1 MQNQQKFLE
10 IINSPYEIDRGTL
23 SFLRKF
29 TETFPYCQSAQV
41 LLAKNLQQLF
51 KPDFEQQVNKA
62 SAYAVNRRKFQRFIS
77 DRDKPVP
84 ETEKPSILSAE
95 ILAEEKEKPEHQ
107 TFIRDEPGMEPE
119 TQAETIVSSP
129 DDQIEKQEKNIIPED
144 AETTSD
150 ISDNKVEETLQE
162 SIPEKKDEES
172 GISKPAEKII
182 AEEKKDK
189 LSLLEI
195 VKKRLLEIQS
205 KNKKPAQNGEKE
217 KQPAKPEIKK
227 EETEVDILVP
237 EKKIPPVHAVD
248 YETQHREKP
257 KHKIPDFIYGKHAKK
272 PDINYLIEKFLKEEP
287 RIQIKKDLPEEQED
301 LSASS
306 TAEDPQ
312 LATETLAL
320 VYLKQG
326 KKEEALDVYEK
337 LCLKFPE
344 KSSYFAK
351 KILDIK
357 NEINP

>member
-1 MQNQQKFLE
+1 MQNQQKYLE
-10 IINSPYEIDRGTL
+10 IIKNPYETDKATL
-23 SFLRKF
+23 SFLRKVN
-29 TETFPYCQSAQV
+29 EKYPYCQSAQI

-77 DRDKPVP
+77 DRDKPDVITEKQSAATADFSDEKREQTDDRVSP
-84 ETEKPSILSAE
+84 PEEPVKETEQKSETKISPPADQVERPEQIFIPHDAENISDITVEKISDDSLSA
-95 ILAEEKEKPEHQ
+95 KKD
-107 TFIRDEPGMEPE
+107 DEPEINQP
-119 TQAETIVSSP
+119 A
-129 DDQIEKQEKNIIPED
+129 KNFVAD
-144 AETTSD
+144 
-150 ISDNKVEETLQE
+150 
-162 SIPEKKDEES
+162 EKKEN
-172 GISKPAEKII
+172 
-182 AEEKKDK
+182 

-205 KNKKPAQNGEKE
+205 KNQKPSQNGEKE
-217 KQPAKPEIKK
+217 KQTTEAEIKRK
-227 EETEVDILVP
+227 EPGVDN
-237 EKKIPPVHAVD
+237 PVSENKTYLPHPFDPHVNQ
-248 YETQHREKP
+248 EEKP
-257 KHKIPDFIYGKHAKK
+257 KHKIPDFIYGKQAKK
-272 PDINYLIEKFLKEEP
+272 PDINYLIDKFLKEEP
-287 RIQIKKDLPEEQED
+287 RIKVQKELPDEQED

-306 TAEDPQ
+306 TEEDPQ

-357 NEINP
+357 KEINP

>member
-10 IINSPYEIDRGTL
+10 IIKNPYDADRGTL
-23 SFLRKF
+23 SFLRKV
-29 TETFPYCQSAQV
+29 TETYPYCQNAQV

-77 DRDKPVP
+77 DRDKPVS
-84 ETEKPSILSAE
+84 EAEKPSLLSPE
-95 ILAEEKEKPEHQ
+95 ILTEEKEKSESQ
-107 TFIRDEPGMEPE
+107 TFTNEAPLTEPE
-119 TQAETIVSSP
+119 TLPETVISLP
-129 DDQIEKQEKNIIPED
+129 EDQVEKPEDNIIPQD
-144 AETTSD
+144 SDSISD
-150 ISDNKVEETLQE
+150 ITAEKTPQE
-162 SIPEKKDEES
+162 SIPEKKDEVSEK
-172 GISKPAEKII
+172 SKPDEKFI
-182 AEEKKDK
+182 AKEKKDK

-205 KNKKPAQNGEKE
+205 KNKNPAQNSEKE
-217 KQPAKPEIKK
+217 KQPAIPEIKK
-227 EETEVDILVP
+227 EEPDVEIQVP
-237 EKKIPPVHAVD
+237 ENKIPPVNRVD
-248 YETQHREKP
+248 FEAQHREKP
-257 KHKIPDFIYGKHAKK
+257 KHKIPDFIYGKQAKK

-287 RIQIKKDLPEEQED
+287 RIQIKKDLPDEQED

>member
-1 MQNQQKFLE
+1 MHNQQKFLE
-10 IINSPYEIDRGTL
+10 IINKPYETDKAVL
-23 SFLRKF
+23 SFLKKV
-29 TETFPYCQSAQV
+29 TESYPYCQSAQI

-77 DRDKPVP
+77 DRDKPELINEKPTSPSADPFAQEKELPDTLTSLPEEPEKQTELISEP
-84 ETEKPSILSAE
+84 ETPTQNDQV
-95 ILAEEKEKPEHQ
+95 EKPEQ
-107 TFIRDEPGMEPE
+107 IIIPE
-119 TQAETIVSSP
+119 GTLSISDITTEEVSP
-129 DDQIEKQEKNIIPED
+129 DDH
-144 AETTSD
+144 
-150 ISDNKVEETLQE
+150 
-162 SIPEKKDEES
+162 PEKKDAES
-172 GISKPAEKII
+172 QKSKPAGKVF

-195 VKKRLLEIQS
+195 VKKRLLDIHSKNQKPTQNDEKEIQLT
-205 KNKKPAQNGEKE
+205 
-217 KQPAKPEIKK
+217 KPEIRK
-227 EETEVDILVP
+227 EEPKADS
-237 EKKIPPVHAVD
+237 PVSENEIHHPYPVASK
-248 YETQHREKP
+248 TQQDDKP
-257 KHKIPDFIYGKHAKK
+257 KRKIPDYIYGKHTKQ
-272 PDINYLIEKFLKEEP
+272 PDINYLIDKFLKEEP
-287 RIQIKKDLPEEQED
+287 RIKVKKELPEEQED

-306 TAEDPQ
+306 TIEDPQ

-326 KKEEALDVYEK
+326 RKEEALNVYEK

>member
-1 MQNQQKFLE
+1 MQNQRKLVE
-10 IINSPYEIDRGTL
+10 IIQKPYEADRGTL

-29 TETFPYCQSAQV
+29 TETYPYCQSAQI

-77 DRDKPVP
+77 DRDKP
-84 ETEKPSILSAE
+84 ELITEKPSVPSAE
-95 ILAEEKEKPEHQ
+95 FITEEKEKGVTQ
-107 TFIRDEPGMEPE
+107 TSTHEESDKEAEILPE
-119 TQAETIVSSP
+119 TIKSLPDNQAEKHERNMQP
-129 DDQIEKQEKNIIPED
+129 DDSESL
-144 AETTSD
+144 SD
-150 ISDNKVEETLQE
+150 VGNEEVFPDSL
-162 SIPEKKDEES
+162 PAKKDDES
-172 GISKPAEKII
+172 EKPNLGDKVI

-189 LSLLEI
+189 LSLLDI
-195 VKKRLLEIQS
+195 VKKRLLEIHS
-205 KNKKPAQNGEKE
+205 KNKNQSQNGEKE
-217 KQPAKPEIKK
+217 KQLTDPEIAK
-227 EETEVDILVP
+227 EEPEIDSPVS
-237 EKKIPPVHAVD
+237 EKKIHPVD
-248 YETQHREKP
+248 SETPHKEKP
-257 KHKIPDFIYGKHAKK
+257 KHKIPDFIYGNQTKK

-287 RIQIKKDLPEEQED
+287 RIQMKKDLPEEQED

>member
-10 IINSPYEIDRGTL
+10 IINKPYETDKATL
-23 SFLRKF
+23 SFLKKV
-29 TETFPYCQSAQV
+29 TESYPYCQSAQI

-62 SAYAVNRRKFQRFIS
+62 SAYTVNRRKFQRFIS
-77 DRDKPVP
+77 DRDKP
-84 ETEKPSILSAE
+84 EQITEKPSAPSATFFTEERELPE
-95 ILAEEKEKPEHQ
+95 ITASVPGEPEKETEQTSETEVSVPADQYEKP
-107 TFIRDEPGMEPE
+107 G
-119 TQAETIVSSP
+119 
-129 DDQIEKQEKNIIPED
+129 QIIIPED
-144 AETTSD
+144 AISISD
-150 ISDNKVEETLQE
+150 IVVEEDLPDDH
-162 SIPEKKDEES
+162 SAKKDSES
-172 GISKPAEKII
+172 EKSKPVEKVFK
-182 AEEKKDK
+182 EEKKDN

-205 KNKKPAQNGEKE
+205 KNQKPAQNGGNE
-217 KQPAKPEIKK
+217 KQP
-227 EETEVDILVP
+227 P
-237 EKKIPPVHAVD
+237 EKETTEEGPGKDIPVIENENHPLHRAHS
-248 YETQHREKP
+248 ETQNKEKS
-257 KHKIPDFIYGKHAKK
+257 KHKIPDFIYGKQTKK
-272 PDINYLIEKFLKEEP
+272 PDINYLIDKFLKEEP
-287 RIQIKKDLPEEQED
+287 RIKVKKNLPEEQED

-306 TAEDPQ
+306 TVDDPQ

-351 KILDIK
+351 KILDIE